1 MSDAALQQDIG
12 ALKAEVRHLNAT
24 IDRMAEAMD
33 AMSTKMGDMKEK
45 MDRVE
50 GGRAAL
56 WGLLAAAGTLGGVV
70 VGVASFVLQHVWPR

>member
-24 IDRMAEAMD
+24 IDRMAETMEA
-33 AMSTKMGDMKEK
+33 MKEK

-56 WGLLAAAGTLGGVV
+56 WGLLAAAGTLGGLV
-70 VGVASFVLQHVWPR
+70 VGIGSFVLQHVWPR